1 MIITESMIM
10 IVSTKRRSPWKTFA
24 VVLSA
29 VLLFGGAVMGV
40 TYFLY
45 HGFGRSAAGSGE
57 VRIID
62 QAGGSQSVAGNNG
75 GRQKAEESRDG
86 LLTLINEGGSVLD
99 KMQSEFVP
107 ETAAAEPIG
116 RYSELLADPD
126 RMKAEKI
133 YAMKSSS
140 PDTITLAFAGDILF
154 DPAYAVMAK
163 LKQRGGR
170 MEDGISEELLA
181 RMRSA
186 DIFMVNNEFTYSNGG
201 TPTEGKQYTFRAA
214 PESVSYLEDMG
225 ADVVSLA
232 NNHVYDYG
240 ESALIDTLKT
250 LEDKGIPYVGAG
262 RNLEEASK
270 PVSFIVNDTKITILS
285 ATQIERQDHPD
296 TKGATESSAG
306 TFRCWNPDRL
316 IEAVALARQNS
327 DYVIVYIHWGTEN
340 TTEIDWAQR
349 DQAKMIAEA
358 GADLIVGD
366 HPHCLQPLAYVN
378 DVPVIYSLGNFWFNS
393 RQVDTCLLEVE
404 FRTVSAT
411 DSADMSGLEPADA
424 AGQEQAD
431 LTGGQPGNASV
442 GGQRQKPVVRVVPA
456 IQKDCYTSLLHDAEQ
471 KRVIDHLNGISTSAY
486 LDEDGIMHPKN

>member
-10 IVSTKRRSPWKTFA
+10 TVSTKRRSPWKTFA

-62 QAGGSQSVAGNNG
+62 QAGGS
-75 GRQKAEESRDG
+75 
-86 LLTLINEGGSVLD
+86 VLD

-107 ETAAAEPIG
+107 EAAAAEPIG

-404 FRTVSAT
+404 FPAVSV
-411 DSADMSGLEPADA
+411 DSPGLEQAGPADA
-424 AGQEQAD
+424 AGQGQAD

-456 IQKDCYTSLLHDAEQ
+456 IQKDCYTSQLRDAEQ

>member
-10 IVSTKRRSPWKTFA
+10 TVSTKRRSPWKTFA

-45 HGFGRSAAGSGE
+45 HGFGRSTAGSGE

-62 QAGGSQSVAGNNG
+62 QAGGS
-75 GRQKAEESRDG
+75 
-86 LLTLINEGGSVLD
+86 VLD

-107 ETAAAEPIG
+107 EAAAAEPIG

-442 GGQRQKPVVRVVPA
+442 GGQRQKPVVRIVPA
-456 IQKDCYTSLLHDAEQ
+456 IQKDCYTSQLHDAEQ
-471 KRVIDHLNGISTSAY
+471 KRVIDHLNGISANAY
-486 LDEDGIMHPKN
+486 LDEDGMMHPKS

>member
-1 MIITESMIM
+1 MT
-10 IVSTKRRSPWKTFA
+10 VSTKRRSPWKTFA

-62 QAGGSQSVAGNNG
+62 QAGGS
-75 GRQKAEESRDG
+75 
-86 LLTLINEGGSVLD
+86 VLD

-107 ETAAAEPIG
+107 EAAAAEPIG

-404 FRTVSAT
+404 FPAVSV
-411 DSADMSGLEPADA
+411 DSPGLEQAGPADT
-424 AGQEQAD
+424 AGQEQAAD
-431 LTGGQPGNASV
+431 SAAGENAAA
-442 GGQRQKPVVRVVPA
+442 GGQRQKPVVRIVPA
-456 IQKDCYTSLLHDAEQ
+456 IQKDCYTFQLHDAEQ

>member
-1 MIITESMIM
+1 MT
-10 IVSTKRRSPWKTFA
+10 VSTKRRSPWKTF
-24 VVLSA
+24 VIVLSA
-29 VLLFGGAVMGV
+29 VLIIGGAVLGV
-40 TYFLY
+40 TGWLRYSSGQSAGLQD
-45 HGFGRSAAGSGE
+45 GDSRS
-57 VRIID
+57 I
-62 QAGGSQSVAGNNG
+62 AGNSG
-75 GRQKAEESRDG
+75 GRQKAEESQGG
-86 LLTLINEGGSVLD
+86 LLAVINESGSILD
-99 KMQSEFVP
+99 KIQSEFTQEAV
-107 ETAAAEPIG
+107 AAEPVG
-116 RYSELLADPD
+116 RYDELLGDPE

-133 YAMKSSS
+133 YAMEASS
-140 PDTITLAFAGDILF
+140 PDRITLAFAGDILF
-154 DPAYAVMAK
+154 DPNYAVMAK
-163 LKQRGGR
+163 LLQHGGR
-170 MEDGISEELLA
+170 IENGISEELLA
-181 RMRSA
+181 RMRGA

-201 TPTEGKQYTFRAA
+201 APTEGKQYTFRAA

-240 ESALIDTLKT
+240 ESSLIDTLKT

-262 RNLEEASK
+262 RNLEEAVR
-270 PVSFIVNDTKITILS
+270 PVSFIVNDTKIAILS

-316 IEAVALARQNS
+316 IEEIALARQNS

-366 HPHCLQPLAYVN
+366 HPHCLQPLAYVG

-404 FRTVSAT
+404 F
-411 DSADMSGLEPADA
+411 PA
-424 AGQEQAD
+424 
-431 LTGGQPGNASV
+431 GGQPV
-442 GGQRQKPVVRVVPA
+442 RQKPVVRIVPA
-456 IQKDCYTSLLHDAEQ
+456 IQKDCYTSQLHDADE
-471 KRVIDHLNGISTSAY
+471 KRVIDYLNGISDSAY
-486 LDEDGIMHPKN
+486 LDDEGIMHVKN